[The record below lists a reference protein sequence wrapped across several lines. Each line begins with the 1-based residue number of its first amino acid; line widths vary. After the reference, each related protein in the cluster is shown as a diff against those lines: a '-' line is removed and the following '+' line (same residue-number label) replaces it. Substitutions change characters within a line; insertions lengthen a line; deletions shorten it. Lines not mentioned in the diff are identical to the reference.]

1 MRQREG
7 RETATPLTEQAGSKP
22 AVLLWDRPE
31 TQLSGETH
39 GTTGPGE
46 ALFHNQCASR
56 ASSKQASK
64 HAPTSLLQPSV
75 SWCPS
80 VPEGSA
86 EHQQRVQPQQQHW
99 EAGRALQI
107 ATRS

>member
-46 ALFHNQCASR
+46 ALFHNQRASR

-64 HAPTSLLQPSV
+64 H
-75 SWCPS
+75 
-80 VPEGSA
+80 
-86 EHQQRVQPQQQHW
+86 QQRVQPQQQRW

>member
-7 RETATPLTEQAGSKP
+7 RETATPVTEQARSKP

-46 ALFHNQCASR
+46 ALFHNQHASR
-56 ASSKQASK
+56 ASSKQASTNFPP
-64 HAPTSLLQPSV
+64 AAFCLLVPL
-75 SWCPS
+75 CPR
-80 VPEGSA
+80 G
-86 EHQQRVQPQQQHW
+86 QR
-99 EAGRALQI
+99 
-107 ATRS
+107 

>member
-64 HAPTSLLQPSV
+64 HQLPSCSLLSPGAPLSPRAALSTSSVCSPS
-75 SWCPS
+75 SS
-80 VPEGSA
+80 TGKLA
-86 EHQQRVQPQQQHW
+86 EPCR
-99 EAGRALQI
+99 
-107 ATRS
+107 

>member
-1 MRQREG
+1 MKHMAQQDQEKLCS
-7 RETATPLTEQAGSKP
+7 TTNMQA
-22 AVLLWDRPE
+22 E
-31 TQLSGETH
+31 H
-39 GTTGPGE
+39 
-46 ALFHNQCASR
+46 
-56 ASSKQASK
+56 QASK
-64 HAPTSLLQPSV
+64 QAPTSLLQPSV